1 MLSYQTRGATDN
13 PAGRYRHLSDEA
25 RFCTGVAAIAVL
37 LWVATMWLVLFLL
50 GEMPY

>member
-1 MLSYQTRGATDN
+1 MLSYQTRVANDN
-13 PAGRYRHLSDEA
+13 PAGRYRQMSDEA
-25 RFCTGVAAIAVL
+25 RFCVGVAAIALL